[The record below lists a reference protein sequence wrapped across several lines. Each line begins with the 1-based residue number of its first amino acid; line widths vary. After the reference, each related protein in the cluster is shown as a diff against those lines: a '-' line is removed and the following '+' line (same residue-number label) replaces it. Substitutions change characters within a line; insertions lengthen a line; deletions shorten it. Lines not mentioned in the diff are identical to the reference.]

1 MTIFVVPGDR
11 EFQIMSSQDVFE
23 VMSEMVSNVKEGI
36 DCCFDAITLP
46 VALRIVLFNENKL
59 KDLKSRNVKLR
70 CITEI
75 TENNLFHCKQIL
87 KYFELFHYS
96 RLKGSFMIAD
106 QQRYVFYIANKKGE
120 EKLLEI
126 MNPSFVATQQF
137 LINTLIDKGLSAR
150 QRISEI
156 GRGIENEFI
165 ETIRDP
171 DHVKTIIM
179 DLIGGAIYE
188 IAILF
193 STKNSFLIAEREG
206 ILEKIGQVS
215 KQGIKVKIL
224 VMQDEVVK
232 EISNTRLKVPHHNIQ
247 VNYLQQFLPTRIT
260 TFIIDQTKC
269 LTIEVK
275 DDTRWKFKE
284 AIGLSTYSNS
294 ESTVFSNASIFESLW
309 IQSELDK
316 QNKTKQAYFQLF
328 KGFKLKDEVYNRRWS
343 LGRQNEKEKTE

>member
-1 MTIFVVPGDR
+1 
-11 EFQIMSSQDVFE
+11 
-23 VMSEMVSNVKEGI
+23 
-36 DCCFDAITLP
+36 
-46 VALRIVLFNENKL
+46 
-59 KDLKSRNVKLR
+59 
-70 CITEI
+70 
-75 TENNLFHCKQIL
+75 
-87 KYFELFHYS
+87 
-96 RLKGSFMIAD
+96 MIAD
-106 QQRYVFYIANKKGE
+106 HQRYVFYIANKKGE

-126 MNPSFVATQQF
+126 MNPSFIATQQF
-137 LINTLIDKGLSAR
+137 IINTLIDKGLSAR

-171 DHVKTIIM
+171 EHVKTIIM
-179 DLIGGAIYE
+179 DLIGAAIYE

-269 LTIEVK
+269 LTIEVN

-284 AIGLSTYSNS
+284 LNKR
-294 ESTVFSNASIFESLW
+294 IF
-309 IQSELDK
+309 
-316 QNKTKQAYFQLF
+316 TC
-328 KGFKLKDEVYNRRWS
+328 LKALN
-343 LGRQNEKEKTE
+343 

>member
-1 MTIFVVPGDR
+1 
-11 EFQIMSSQDVFE
+11 
-23 VMSEMVSNVKEGI
+23 
-36 DCCFDAITLP
+36 
-46 VALRIVLFNENKL
+46 
-59 KDLKSRNVKLR
+59 
-70 CITEI
+70 
-75 TENNLFHCKQIL
+75 
-87 KYFELFHYS
+87 
-96 RLKGSFMIAD
+96 MIAD
-106 QQRYVFYIANKKGE
+106 HQRYVFYIANKKGE

-126 MNPSFVATQQF
+126 MNPSFIATQQF

-171 DHVKTIIM
+171 EHVKTIIM
-179 DLIGGAIYE
+179 DLIGAAIYE

-269 LTIEVK
+269 LTIEVN

-316 QNKTKQAYFQLF
+316 QDKTKQAYFHLF

-343 LGRQNEKEKTE
+343 LGQQNEKEKTE